1 MVAVS
6 RMLPWELTVPVQV
19 LFASPTSDG
28 VVLDCTVAEEV
39 VTGSSLRIPSGS
51 PFSLL
56 IDSAVN
62 SAHGPGPIGQD
73 RGPDPALV
81 LLERW
86 CSAGVIVE
94 ATTSSTSKCL
104 VLSHDEDRVV
114 LEIL

>member
-1 MVAVS
+1 
-6 RMLPWELTVPVQV
+6 MLPWELTVPVQV
-19 LFASPTSDG
+19 LFASSTSDG

-39 VTGSSLRIPSGS
+39 VTSSSLRIPSGS

-56 IDSAVN
+56 IDSA
-62 SAHGPGPIGQD
+62 ADGPDPAGPD

>member
-1 MVAVS
+1 
-6 RMLPWELTVPVQV
+6 MLPWEMTVPVQV
-19 LFASPTSDG
+19 LFASATSDG
-28 VVLDCTVAEEV
+28 VVLDCTTAEEV

-56 IDSAVN
+56 IDSTVD
-62 SAHGPGPIGQD
+62 SADDSADGPGPIRQD

>member
-1 MVAVS
+1 MAAVS

-19 LFASPTSDG
+19 LFASATSDG

-56 IDSAVN
+56 IDSA
-62 SAHGPGPIGQD
+62 HGPGSIGPD